1 LKLWAKN
8 LELVS
13 ITKKSNVTKGLLSNI
28 SPHLLTMLLTIN
40 SQKFKSYPHYTYI
53 CVEINLKRLNTRI
66 MKRKIAIAADHAGFE
81 YKEIVKN
88 YLSENFE
95 VQDFGTFSTDSVDYP
110 DFVHPAATS
119 VENGENELG
128 ILLCGSG
135 NGVQIT
141 ANKHQKIR
149 CALCWMPEIAT
160 LARQHNDAN
169 MISIPARFIS
179 KELAIEIVNN
189 FLSTDF
195 EGGRHQNRVDKIA
208 FC

>member
-1 LKLWAKN
+1 
-8 LELVS
+8 
-13 ITKKSNVTKGLLSNI
+13 
-28 SPHLLTMLLTIN
+28 
-40 SQKFKSYPHYTYI
+40 
-53 CVEINLKRLNTRI
+53 
-66 MKRKIAIAADHAGFE
+66 MKRKIALAADHAGFE

-88 YLSENFE
+88 YLSERFE

-128 ILLCGSG
+128 ILFCGSG

-149 CALCWMPEIAT
+149 CALCWMPEIAS

-179 KELAIEIVNN
+179 KELTIEIVEK
-189 FLSTDF
+189 FLSTAF

-208 FC
+208 YC